1 MSVADSAPVAPVYV
15 VPSANEPC
23 AVKLPIVPNT
33 KFGPAISSIAE
44 LTAFPAAKPAPVPL
58 RAYCT
63 LTVDPSTTEYSE
75 LASVDAVHPVGAGS
89 TETPLVVSVVK
100 CPSGAVTTTANVTGP
115 EAGAVYVLRE
125 TECVA
130 LV

>member
-15 VPSANEPC
+15 VPIANEPC
-23 AVKLPIVPNT
+23 AEKLPVGPNA
-33 KFGPAISSIAE
+33 KFRPAISSIAE
-44 LTAFPAAKPAPVPL
+44 LTAVPVTKPAPVPL
-58 RAYCT
+58 MAYCT
-63 LTVDPSTTEYSE
+63 LAVDPSTTEYAE

-89 TETPLVVSVVK
+89 TETPLIVSVVT